1 MSTAYP
7 LALDDFPN
15 LVDRTPLEGA
25 NAFTGHTALHANA
38 NDAIEALQA
47 RVGIIGSTDTAS
59 IEYRLNHVP
68 LGFDHA
74 QLAASATWTIAHNLG
89 YRPSVST
96 FSAGGV
102 EMMAS
107 VTHLSTNVLQL
118 NFNTPVAGS
127 ARLS

>member
-7 LALDDFPN
+7 LVLDDFPN

-47 RVGIIGSTDTAS
+47 RVGIVNSTDTAS
-59 IEYRLNHVP
+59 IEYRLSHVP
-68 LGFDHA
+68 LGYDHT
-74 QLAASATWTIAHNLG
+74 QSSAASTWTIAHNLG
-89 YRPSVST
+89 YRPSVSA
-96 FSAGGV
+96 FSVGGV
-102 EMMAS
+102 EMIAS
-107 VTHLSTNVLQL
+107 VTHLSINTLQL
-118 NFNTPVAGS
+118 DFNLPVAGS